1 MEYSLFLHRYGAEPF
16 VLSGPP
22 ARHLSHC
29 PEGAANKPAQ
39 GKTTRAQASV
49 VAALGQSCRALSG
62 LKRRVTPATQGGDHA
77 RRGSHDLA
85 LG

>member
-1 MEYSLFLHRYGAEPF
+1 MEYSLFLHRHGAEPF

-49 VAALGQSCRALSG
+49 VAALGQSDPPTPSPERAKQNPAAGPVAPFQG
-62 LKRRVTPATQGGDHA
+62 LNDV
-77 RRGSHDLA
+77 
-85 LG
+85 